1 MAGTKK
7 FYCITDLTQIQSQE
21 RLKAMP
27 NKAVN
32 IIWDIDGTLLN
43 TNGAGVRPF
52 EESLNEI
59 TGREIKL
66 DRKKF
71 SGFTDFEILEDLV
84 KNAGIPEITQS
95 QFLDFKSL
103 YNQKLQIALDSIPAR
118 AMKAASDFL
127 NFTEQ
132 YEWIHNFIGT
142 GNLFE
147 CAVHKLDSARLIQYF
162 SPEQIY
168 SCDFDNKS
176 RLSIIKRA
184 SQNISIN
191 QVIIGDSPRDIAVAH
206 ELKIPIIAV
215 ATGQHTYE
223 ELSSLK
229 PYSTLRDSY
238 SVDLL
243 FDVIRNVDTFNSDM
257 AN

>member
-1 MAGTKK
+1 M
-7 FYCITDLTQIQSQE
+7 L
-21 RLKAMP
+21 
-27 NKAVN
+27 NKVVN

-43 TNGAGVRPF
+43 TNGVGVHPF
-52 EESLNEI
+52 EESLSEI
-59 TGREIKL
+59 IGKEIKL

-71 SGFTDFEILEDLV
+71 SGFTDFEILEDLIRNV
-84 KNAGIPEITQS
+84 GLLEITQS
-95 QFLDFKSL
+95 EFLDFKSL
-103 YNQKLQIALDSIPAR
+103 YNQKLRIALDSNPAR
-118 AMKAASDFL
+118 AMEVASDFL

-132 YEWIHNFIGT
+132 HKWIHNFIGT

-147 CAVHKLDSARLIQYF
+147 CAVHKLESARLIKYF
-162 SPEQIY
+162 SPERIY
-168 SCDFDNKS
+168 SCDFNNKS

-215 ATGQHTYE
+215 ATGQHTFE

-229 PYSTLRDSY
+229 PYSTLRHSY

-243 FDVIRNVDTFNSDM
+243 FDVIRNVYTFNSDM